1 MFLHVVQSTLSDSL
15 LENEIFQLVAV
26 AVIFDSSSNFAE
38 AIQEHFVIG
47 TVLFIIPWETKSALI
62 CRKMIFRVKPKIT
75 LSVTETGT
83 YGMIGKGKL
92 NDAHLS
98 KLQQGLNRSTKILI
112 FSSSPKDR

>member
-26 AVIFDSSSNFAE
+26 AVIFDSSSDFTE

-62 CRKMIFRVKPKIT
+62 CRKSRRKMIFRVKPKIM

-83 YGMIGKGKL
+83 YGMI
-92 NDAHLS
+92 
-98 KLQQGLNRSTKILI
+98 
-112 FSSSPKDR
+112 